1 MTNRS
6 ELARQ
11 TPTSSA
17 SAATTFDRMSPWAGV
32 GPPVPKAFG
41 STQPLDGVQI
51 AFSQRVQITFARF
64 LESMVGSLAGRWVSE
79 EVRERGEPHDL
90 VSALALGHAL
100 VMRITDPNVRE
111 NARIGI
117 EAALGGIKRTSAVP
131 PPMTPHQ
138 D

>member
-6 ELARQ
+6 EIPRG
-11 TPTSSA
+11 TPA
-17 SAATTFDRMSPWAGV
+17 PPPTTFDRVSPWAGA
-32 GPPVPKAFG
+32 GAPVARG
-41 STQPLDGVQI
+41 HTRPLEGVHI

-64 LESMVGSLAGRWVSE
+64 LEGLVGSLAGLWVSE

-111 NARIGI
+111 HARVGV
-117 EAALGGIKRTSAVP
+117 EAALSGIKRTSEIP
-131 PPMTPHQ
+131 PAY
-138 D
+138 